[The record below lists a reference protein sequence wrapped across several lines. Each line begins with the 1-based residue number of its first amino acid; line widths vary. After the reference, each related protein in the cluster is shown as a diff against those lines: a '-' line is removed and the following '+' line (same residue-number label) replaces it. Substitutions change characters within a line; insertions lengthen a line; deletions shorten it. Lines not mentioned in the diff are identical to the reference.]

1 MNYYII
7 ISLTICFI
15 SIISLFIAS
24 LIKVKKEDFSKA
36 SLEFIY
42 KLAISITSLTISI
55 SSYIIHIHY
64 SNKNYTIQFMLNIL
78 YILVIENSMFFLLKQ
93 KYNEYHEEKFNLEYS
108 VREMV
113 VLNIIIIFI
122 LIIINNIQI

>member
-24 LIKVKKEDFSKA
+24 LIKIKREDFSKA
-36 SLEFIY
+36 SLELIY

-55 SSYIIHIHY
+55 SSYLIHIHY
-64 SNKNYTIQFMLNIL
+64 SNKNYTIPFMLNIL
-78 YILVIENSMFFLLKQ
+78 YILVIENSMFFC
-93 KYNEYHEEKFNLEYS
+93 
-108 VREMV
+108 
-113 VLNIIIIFI
+113 
-122 LIIINNIQI
+122 